1 MNLIFRFSDFIIRIF
16 LTLTREKLSFEKRH
30 KIILVSIVLSLG
42 LLSTQLV
49 PFYLT
54 YRFIAGLSILT
65 FFLTIWAL
73 WEGLTSLKAIILVI
87 LPILFTFG
95 VSIYYFYLLP
105 VRWLTRIPV
114 TFLFGLIFY
123 TLLLSQNVFNVA
135 SIRTIPLYRVASTTV
150 FVLTLITAF
159 MLFNVIFVFNLFF
172 VWNGIL
178 VFLISF
184 PLILQVIWSLDMED
198 ISGFI
203 LICSAVLALII
214 GEMAIAL
221 SFWPI
226 SKPMVS
232 VIISTGLYITLGIIT
247 HTLKDRLNRV
257 DVWLF
262 FCWGLGV
269 FLIAV
274 LTTSWTG

>member
-1 MNLIFRFSDFIIRIF
+1 MNFIFRVSDYIIKVFIA
-16 LTLTREKLSFEKRH
+16 LSHERLSLGKRH
-30 KIILVSIVLSLG
+30 KIIIVSIVLSFG

-54 YRFIAGLSILT
+54 YRFIAGLALLAFALS
-65 FFLTIWAL
+65 IWAL
-73 WEGLTSLKAIILVI
+73 WEGLNSLKAIVLMI
-87 LPILFTFG
+87 LPTAFTLA
-95 VSIYYFYLLP
+95 VASYYFLLP
-105 VRWLTRIPV
+105 VRWLTRFPV
-114 TFLFGLIFY
+114 AIAFGLVFY

-150 FVLTLITAF
+150 FVLTLITAY
-159 MLFNVIFVFNLFF
+159 MLFNVVFSLNLFF
-172 VWNGIL
+172 IWNGVA

-184 PLILQVIWSLDMED
+184 PLILQVIWSLDMEGLN
-198 ISGFI
+198 SFI
-203 LICSAVLALII
+203 LVWSAILALIV
-214 GEMAIAL
+214 GEMALSL

-226 SKPMVS
+226 AKPMS
-232 VIISTGLYITLGIIT
+232 SLIISTGLYVTLGIAT

-257 DVWLF
+257 DVWQFLG
-262 FCWGLGV
+262 WGLGV